1 MNLYLRSVKLR
12 GLGGGPDESRS
23 RGVHRNDRVKYA
35 PGHAGTGGTMVQET
49 RLDRPRIV
57 PMIAY
62 EDAAAAIDWLGRA
75 FGFRERG
82 ERYTESDGRVS
93 HAELEFEGSPVFL
106 ATPTRDYESPKHH
119 RQTCA
124 AAKKWSA
131 VAWVV
136 ARCLRI
142 RSCVQQHLHD
152 GQIPVR
158 GRFVE
163 RGVIRLTP
171 DVRIAT
177 GGQ

>member
-49 RLDRPRIV
+49 RPDRPRIV

-82 ERYTESDGRVS
+82 EGTRSRTGASAMRNSSSKAPPSSWPPRPGTTKVRSTTDRPVPPRRNGPPF
-93 HAELEFEGSPVFL
+93 LGSST
-106 ATPTRDYESPKHH
+106 ACRSGSITWTPTSRMRK
-119 RQTCA
+119 
-124 AAKKWSA
+124 
-131 VAWVV
+131 
-136 ARCLRI
+136 ARE
-142 RSCVQQHLHD
+142 
-152 GQIPVR
+152 P
-158 GRFVE
+158 
-163 RGVIRLTP
+163 
-171 DVRIAT
+171 
-177 GGQ
+177 